1 MLALILIMDIETTK
15 YLVFGTSILTGI
27 VIFATS
33 YNLRKSRYFKII
45 SIIALAL
52 TCLGLILERLNS
64 FELPSGLTIVVM
76 SISTIY
82 LLYFEM
88 LNRLFFK
95 INGYYPWIPN
105 YDFFAYLSKR
115 RPDKFIN
122 KPQPKNYSTTSN
134 WFYTILL
141 NAGWIFTIIVLL
153 MLIIMNSQ
161 N

>member
-1 MLALILIMDIETTK
+1 MDIETTK
-15 YLVFGTSILTGI
+15 YLVFGISILTGI

-33 YNLRKSRYFKII
+33 YNLRKTRYFKVI
-45 SIIALAL
+45 SIIATAL
-52 TCLGLILERLNS
+52 TCLGLILESFNS
-64 FELPSGLTIVVM
+64 FKLPSGLTIVVL

-95 INGYYPWIPN
+95 INGYYPWNPN
-105 YDFFAYLSKR
+105 YDSIAYLSKR
-115 RPDKFIN
+115 KPDKFIN
-122 KPQPKNYSTTSN
+122 KPQPKKYSKTSN

-141 NAGWIFTIIVLL
+141 NAGWVFTIIVLL
-153 MLIIMNSQ
+153 MMIIMNSR